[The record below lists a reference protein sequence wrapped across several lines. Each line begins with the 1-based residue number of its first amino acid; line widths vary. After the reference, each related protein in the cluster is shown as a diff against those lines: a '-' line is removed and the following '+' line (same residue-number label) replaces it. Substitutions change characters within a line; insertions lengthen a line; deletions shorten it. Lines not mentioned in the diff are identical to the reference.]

1 MPWKVDLR
9 THDGRLSERL
19 LTEKMSEA
27 ESWFRKLLARDDLA
41 GEPVAARV
49 VSPITNTAIYFSRF
63 DDERRRIHPEAP
75 LNLLR
80 EDDGTY
86 EACQWRPTMEPQ
98 TEFDAAWEAQQN
110 AFEKLHGLFNGPDL
124 DESEIKVLREAYIK
138 ASHAFHQAAERLQ
151 RAQ

>member
-27 ESWFRKLLARDDLA
+27 ESWFRKLLA
-41 GEPVAARV
+41 
-49 VSPITNTAIYFSRF
+49 ITNTAIYFSRF